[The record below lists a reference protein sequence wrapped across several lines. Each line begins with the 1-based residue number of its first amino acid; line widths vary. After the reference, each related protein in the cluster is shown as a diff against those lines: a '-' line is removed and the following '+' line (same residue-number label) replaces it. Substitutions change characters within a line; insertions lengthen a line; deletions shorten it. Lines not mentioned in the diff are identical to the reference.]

1 VAETG
6 SAARLDFRP
15 GLAAV
20 TDSDSG
26 AGKMSAAD
34 GARAGLVV
42 SLTGASLV
50 AMMDNFTPGRF
61 ADELAAAGVP
71 AEMYE
76 WLGEYGVGALVVKM
90 GIHFLEM
97 SPERTVATMP
107 VEGNTQVAGI
117 LHGGAHVVLAETLG
131 SFAAGMHAGPG
142 RQALG
147 IEVGATHHRAISTG
161 TVTGT
166 CTAIHL
172 GRTLTTH
179 EIVMT
184 DEQGRRLSTARI
196 TNLIRDIA
204 S

>member
-1 VAETG
+1 
-6 SAARLDFRP
+6 
-15 GLAAV
+15 
-20 TDSDSG
+20 
-26 AGKMSAAD
+26 
-34 GARAGLVV
+34 
-42 SLTGASLV
+42 
-50 AMMDNFTPGRF
+50 MMDNFTPGQPAGEAGSAVEAHSDHEAGTAVEMQFR
-61 ADELAAAGVP
+61 DELFAAGVP
-71 AEMYE
+71 EHLHD
-76 WLGEYGVGALVVKM
+76 WLAGYGIGALVVKM
-90 GIHFLEM
+90 GIRFLEM

-147 IEVGATHHRAISTG
+147 IEVGATHHRAVASG

-196 TNLIRDIA
+196 TNLIRDIGA
-204 S
+204 

>member
-1 VAETG
+1 
-6 SAARLDFRP
+6 
-15 GLAAV
+15 
-20 TDSDSG
+20 
-26 AGKMSAAD
+26 
-34 GARAGLVV
+34 
-42 SLTGASLV
+42 
-50 AMMDNFTPGRF
+50 MMDNFTPGPAGEASPTESGRSTEAAEAVAAPAAVEAAAETRF
-61 ADELAAAGVP
+61 REELAAAGVP
-71 AEMYE
+71 EHLHG
-76 WLGEYGVGALVVKM
+76 WLAGYGIGALVVKM
-90 GIHFLEM
+90 GIRFLEM
-97 SPERTVATMP
+97 SPERCVATMP

-147 IEVGATHHRAISTG
+147 IEVGATHHRAVSAG

-196 TNLIRDIA
+196 TNLIR
-204 S
+204 

>member
-1 VAETG
+1 
-6 SAARLDFRP
+6 
-15 GLAAV
+15 
-20 TDSDSG
+20 
-26 AGKMSAAD
+26 
-34 GARAGLVV
+34 
-42 SLTGASLV
+42 
-50 AMMDNFTPGRF
+50 MMDNFTPGPF
-61 ADELAAAGVP
+61 TEELVTAGVP
-71 AEMYE
+71 THLHD
-76 WLGEYGVGALVVKM
+76 WLGNLGIGALVVKM

-131 SFAAGMHAGPG
+131 SFAAGMHAGAG
-142 RQALG
+142 RHALC
-147 IEVGATHHRAISTG
+147 IEVSATHHRAIASG

-184 DEQGRRLSTARI
+184 DEKGRRLSTARI
-196 TNLIRDIA
+196 TNMLRVNEG
-204 S
+204 SES

>member
-1 VAETG
+1 
-6 SAARLDFRP
+6 
-15 GLAAV
+15 
-20 TDSDSG
+20 
-26 AGKMSAAD
+26 
-34 GARAGLVV
+34 
-42 SLTGASLV
+42 
-50 AMMDNFTPGRF
+50 MMDNFTPGPAGEASPTEAGRAAEAAAPVAAPAAVEAAGQVP
-61 ADELAAAGVP
+61 ADVETQFREELVAAGVP
-71 AEMYE
+71 EHLHD
-76 WLGEYGVGALVVKM
+76 WLAEYGIGALVVKM
-90 GIHFLEM
+90 GIRFLEM
-97 SPERTVATMP
+97 SPERCVATMP

-147 IEVGATHHRAISTG
+147 IEVGATHHRAVSAG

-196 TNLIRDIA
+196 TNLIR
-204 S
+204 